1 MKYKLV
7 VFDMDG
13 TILDTLD
20 DLKNSVNYALEKCGY
35 PLRTKD
41 EIRGFVGNGIPK
53 LIERAVPNFLSTEE
67 QKVVY
72 DIFTEHYKIHC
83 KDKTCPYDGIKNA
96 ITAIKNSGMK
106 TCVVSNKDD
115 YAVKELSK
123 LYFGNLFDFSL
134 GRKDGVEKKPA
145 PDMVNAALK
154 YFGISK
160 KDAVYI
166 GDSDVDYQT
175 AENSDLPFIGV
186 SWGFKGREF
195 LKKLGAEVI
204 VDTAD
209 ELIDELLKN

>member
-1 MKYKLV
+1 MKYKLI

-53 LIERAVPNFLSTEE
+53 LIERAAPDFLNKEE
-67 QKVVY
+67 KKVVY

-83 KDKTCPYDGIKNA
+83 KDKTCPYDGIKDA
-96 ITAIKNSGMK
+96 ISTIKNSGMK

-115 YAVKELSK
+115 YAVKELSE
-123 LYFGNLFDFSL
+123 LYFGDLFDFSL
-134 GRKDGVEKKPA
+134 GRKDGVDKKPS
-145 PDMVNAALK
+145 PDMVNLALK
-154 YFGISK
+154 FFDVNK

-175 AENSDLPFIGV
+175 AENSGLPFIGV

-195 LKKLGAEVI
+195 LKNLGAEI
-204 VDTAD
+204 IADTAD
-209 ELIDELLKN
+209 ELICELLKN